1 MIDDKCSNRELSD
14 DINEKS
20 LLIMCLVEDDEV
32 YCKTS
37 RIFVDCKD
45 NENTIKEKVEEALKF
60 FKN

>member
-1 MIDDKCSNRELSD
+1 
-14 DINEKS
+14 
-20 LLIMCLVEDDEV
+20 MCLVEDDEEI
-32 YCKTS
+32 YCKSS